1 MYHNDFLY
9 KFSEI
14 STCDHIHVHVM
25 QTLLSS
31 FVFHETTQKLL
42 SRCLIWLQLPKT
54 MQTHLS
60 RNIFYNSEGPWATD
74 TTFYENIL
82 EFPQNLGQDIRKLA
96 IVVSDHNCWYIC
108 V

>member
-42 SRCLIWLQLPKT
+42 IIIKVC
-54 MQTHLS
+54 HLRAS
-60 RNIFYNSEGPWATD
+60 LKNNAHWPWATD

-96 IVVSDHNCWYIC
+96 IVVSDHNC
-108 V
+108 

>member
-9 KFSEI
+9 TFSEI

-42 SRCLIWLQLPKT
+42 IIIKVC
-54 MQTHLS
+54 HLRAS
-60 RNIFYNSEGPWATD
+60 LKNNAHSSLKEYLLKF
-74 TTFYENIL
+74 
-82 EFPQNLGQDIRKLA
+82 
-96 IVVSDHNCWYIC
+96 
-108 V
+108 